1 MTMPLDLR
9 LLLADAYRD
18 AALSAANMMAATHAL
33 EAIRDAGT
41 GDDAAYLAIYELERQ
56 LAQVSDTRVVKALN
70 SLAGAISAA
79 KIALDLAA
87 VEQAAERDPAE
98 AWAELRRRF
107 ARAIAKFQDVVVDG
121 LARGAL
127 SGAREH
133 KSDVERWIAQVQHM
147 VRAHWPEALDLFES
161 LGHDSVVRGSDRA
174 QLLARATQV
183 QLYHMN
189 DLAAAERALADARA
203 ALADDSAS
211 STTAMSEV
219 MCAAAQLEI
228 KREQP
233 EKAKQLLQEAMRID
247 PSFED
252 AYRYMGEI
260 VAAESTP
267 EEAEKWYVR
276 GMESAPGGML
286 NLLALAGILGTPE
299 NYPSRRLRVAEL
311 RERAF
316 RVAWT
321 KRYSLYVDFALIALA
336 NNELDDAWK
345 LMELAREEDASRADA
360 FIIAGRVLSAKNRL
374 VEALEEY
381 GRALAAE
388 PTHAEGW
395 DRVRELADRA
405 PDAETARTLLRAIDR
420 IFKGSPRAALLPAR
434 LTLLQKAGRW
444 DDAEA
449 ESAAVLSEDGDEPAH
464 NKRLARI
471 RNEHGN
477 QIFGEGDYRGATALY
492 ESALLATREDAVLW
506 GNLADALEHDADAA
520 GRVERLGRGVTALQ
534 HAIAFGGDAPDP
546 AYVKQHPL
554 LAMKYKVAS
563 RFGLRVLEY
572 TATKPPLC
580 LEISDDLLPLVIVPD
595 TTKLSE
601 DCLAT
606 VDRVRGRVASETGI
620 VLPAVNFRQ
629 LASSW
634 EEGQYAL
641 QLGDLYVDRGSV
653 PCDRV
658 LMFGAA
664 PPPGA
669 PADRPPA
676 TDPLSGE
683 MGYWLTHSD
692 EARVTEPHRVV
703 KAIEYPLLELARA
716 YLRNA
721 RTEVT
726 IDDVAGLVERS
737 MLNDATAL
745 LENSRFLH
753 RLTMVVRCLLAE
765 GAPVCALQAIA
776 DIVLDNAEE
785 SVTRMV
791 ERARMVPGVRE
802 RLRGNEAWREMLE
815 LGHPSSKLVRDSLW
829 NDDIEPALALV
840 PKDCEQLLAS
850 VRDMVANCH
859 GRPVLVTDAD
869 IRPFVRWVLEIEF
882 PDLPVMSRRELPAPR
897 RELDETR
904 PYAQAMEAA
913 R

>member
-1 MTMPLDLR
+1 MTKPLDLR

-18 AALSAANMMAATHAL
+18 AALNAANMIAATHAF

-41 GDDAAYLAIYELERQ
+41 GDDAAYLAIHELERQ

-79 KIALDLAA
+79 KIALDLAT

-127 SGAREH
+127 AGAQEH
-133 KSDVERWIAQVQHM
+133 RSDVERWIAQVQHM
-147 VRAHWPEALDLFES
+147 VRARWPEALDLFES
-161 LGHDSVVRGSDRA
+161 LGHDPVVRGSDRA

-189 DLAAAERALADARA
+189 DLAAAERALGDARA
-203 ALADDSAS
+203 ALADDPDS
-211 STTAMSEV
+211 SNTAMSEV
-219 MCAAAQLEI
+219 TCAAAQLEI

-267 EEAEKWYVR
+267 EEAEKWSVR
-276 GMESAPGGML
+276 GRENAPGGML

-299 NYPSRRLRVAEL
+299 HYPSRRLRVAEL
-311 RERAF
+311 RQRAF

-336 NNELDDAWK
+336 NNELDDAWQ
-345 LMELAREEDASRADA
+345 LMELAREEDASRPDA
-360 FIIAGRVLSAKNRL
+360 FVIAGRVLSARNRL
-374 VEALEEY
+374 TEALEEY
-381 GRALAAE
+381 GRALAVE
-388 PTHAEGW
+388 PHAEGW
-395 DRVRELADRA
+395 ERVRERADRA
-405 PDAETARTLLRAIDR
+405 PDAETARTLLRAIDT
-420 IFKGSPRAALLPAR
+420 IFKGAARTSVLPAR
-434 LTLLQKAGRW
+434 LTLLLKAGRW
-444 DDAEA
+444 EDAEA
-449 ESAAVLSEDGDEPAH
+449 ESAAVLSEDGNEPAH
-464 NKRLARI
+464 LMRLARI
-471 RNEHGN
+471 RNERGN
-477 QIFGEGDYRGATALY
+477 QMFGEGDYRGATALY
-492 ESALLATREDAVLW
+492 ESALQATRKDAVLW
-506 GNLADALEHDADAA
+506 GNLADALEHDADAE
-520 GRVERLGRGVTALQ
+520 GRVERLGRAVTALQ
-534 HAIAFGGDAPDP
+534 HAIAFGGDTPDP

-580 LEISDDLLPLVIVPD
+580 LEISDDLLPLVIVPE

-606 VDRVRGRVASETGI
+606 VDRVRARVASESGI
-620 VLPAVNFRQ
+620 VLPAVNFRR

-634 EEGQYAL
+634 DEGQFAL
-641 QLGDLYVDRGSV
+641 RLGELYVDRGSV

-658 LMFGAA
+658 LMCGAA

-683 MGYWLTHSD
+683 VGYWLTPTD

-703 KAIEYPLLELARA
+703 TAIEYALLELARA

-726 IDDVAGLVERS
+726 IDDVAGLIESS

-753 RLTMVVRCLLAE
+753 RLTMVVRSLLAE
-765 GAPVCALQAIA
+765 GAPVSALQAIA
-776 DIVLDNAEE
+776 DIVRDHAKE

-791 ERARMVPGVRE
+791 ERARMVPGVQE
-802 RLRGNEAWREMLE
+802 RLRGNEAGREVLE
-815 LGHPSSKLVRDSLW
+815 LGHAASKLVRDSLW
-829 NDDIEPALALV
+829 TDDTEPALALV

-850 VRDMVANCH
+850 VREMVADCR

-882 PDLPVMSRRELPAPR
+882 PDLPVMSRRELTAPP
-897 RELDETR
+897 RELDQTR
-904 PYAQAMEAA
+904 PYAHAMEATV
-913 R
+913 